1 MQRPASSFSYFGIR
15 LLIRRLNFYM
25 REGIYRNMEGKK
37 VLFLFVVTNLVYV
50 FMLTVTIPKVML
62 HAGGLKIFDMMPMG
76 YDQQYALTLLEKLGA
91 EGRRVYLYNQI
102 PVDLI
107 YPFLFGITYCLLLAY
122 LLNKLNRLKAEGFYL
137 CVLPLFAGLFDY
149 LENFSIINM
158 LVSYPQLSDK
168 AIHTATF
175 FTVFKSLFSTISFAV
190 LIVMLV
196 FYGYHKLF
204 VKRKV
209 VH

>member
-1 MQRPASSFSYFGIR
+1 MK
-15 LLIRRLNFYM
+15 
-25 REGIYRNMEGKK
+25 EGIYRNMEGKK
-37 VLFLFVVTNLVYV
+37 VLFLFIVTNLVYV
-50 FMLTVTIPKVML
+50 FMLTVTIPKVMF
-62 HAGGLKIFDMMPMG
+62 HTGGLKIFDMMPMG
-76 YDQQYALTLLEKLGA
+76 YDQQYALALLEKLGA

-122 LLNKLNRLKAEGFYL
+122 LLNKLNRLKAEAFYL
-137 CVLPLFAGLFDY
+137 CILPLFAGLFDY

-175 FTVFKSLFSTISFAV
+175 FTVFKSLFSTISFVV
-190 LIVMLV
+190 LIVVLV
-196 FYGYHKLF
+196 IYGFNKLV
-204 VKRKV
+204 VKRRV